1 MVGTDIIC
9 AQRILEV
16 VPKVMRTITADVRHH
31 QLSVPLT
38 MPQFR
43 TLRLLGDRDCR
54 ASDLAR
60 QMVVARPTMT
70 SILDGLAAKGLVQR
84 TVDPLDRRQS
94 PVRITDRGRLL
105 LREFEEKAQ
114 ERLAAAVAFLSEE
127 ERESL
132 TRSLERLEAAV
143 CPPTTPLGPEAQP
156 QR

>member
-1 MVGTDIIC
+1 MVGSDLMC
-9 AQRILEV
+9 ARRILDV

-43 TLRLLGDRDCR
+43 TLRLLGDRDWL
-54 ASDLAR
+54 ASELAR

-70 SILDGLAAKGLVQR
+70 STLDGLVAKGLVQR

-94 PVRITDRGRLL
+94 PVRITDRGRSL

-114 ERLAAAVAFLSEE
+114 ERLASALAVLSEE

-143 CPPTTPLGPEAQP
+143 CPPTTFLGPEAQP
-156 QR
+156 RG

>member
-1 MVGTDIIC
+1 MVGSDLIC
-9 AQRILEV
+9 ARRVLEV
-16 VPKVMRTITADVRHH
+16 VPKVMRTINADVRHH

-43 TLRLLGDRDCR
+43 TLCLLGARDCL
-54 ASDLAR
+54 ASELAR
-60 QMVVARPTMT
+60 KMVVARPTMT

-84 TVDPLDRRQS
+84 MVDPLDRRQS

-114 ERLAAAVAFLSEE
+114 ERLASALAFLSEE

-132 TRSLERLEAAV
+132 TRSLELLEAAV
-143 CPPTTPLGPEAQP
+143 CPPTAFLGPEAQP
-156 QR
+156 RR